1 VWVDFSPVF
10 GETILDTHS
19 LINAKME
26 ANDNQRL
33 ITFAHWP
40 DLPSDLQLD
49 ILLKLRIE
57 DLLNFSATNKYTRES
72 VDNNNLLWRT
82 LFNRRGGARENV
94 CVKTNSRWKT
104 SYQEMHERVS

>member
-1 VWVDFSPVF
+1 
-10 GETILDTHS
+10 
-19 LINAKME
+19 ME